1 MKLNAIAN
9 KLSRV
14 LQSSSKQAP
23 QYMATENVKVLSLTL
38 RDLHSSDNERLR
50 AIQGLERLIK
60 LMDSSQRKE
69 VLESSAPGLM
79 QTIQSSNDE
88 AIVKKATSLLLADL
102 KNNDAETFIIR
113 VLETTAND
121 DKRSWLLALLT

>member
-1 MKLNAIAN
+1 MKLNAIVN

-14 LQSSSKQAP
+14 LQSSSKQAAP
-23 QYMATENVKVLSLTL
+23 NGATENVKALSLTL

-88 AIVKKATSLLLADL
+88 VVVKKATSLLLADF
-102 KNNDAETFIIR
+102 KNNDA
-113 VLETTAND
+113 
-121 DKRSWLLALLT
+121 